1 MSIEE
6 FEGYLE
12 GLGETLQDSDAI
24 LLDIVSP
31 VLEMMKRR
39 APYAT
44 GKLQSSIAAFVNNG
58 TVKFNMLVYGAYQ
71 NYGVSG
77 TQDNLGTEVQF
88 GVDPR
93 PRSTAGVYQFQN
105 RRFGIPRT
113 QFFDVE
119 TITEYIASEY
129 ENRIANNG

>member
-1 MSIEE
+1 MTVEE
-6 FEGYLE
+6 FENELGR
-12 GLGETLQDSDAI
+12 LGEELQDSDAI
-24 LLDIVSP
+24 LLDIVGP
-31 VLEMMKRR
+31 LLENMKRR

-44 GKLQSSIAAFVNNG
+44 GKLQSSIGAIVNNG
-58 TVKFNMLVYGAYQ
+58 TIKFNMLYYGAYQ

-77 TQDNLGTEVQF
+77 TEDNLGTTVEY
-88 GVDPR
+88 GVDQR
-93 PRSTAGVYQFQN
+93 PSNGTNYEFQN

-119 TITEYIASEY
+119 SMTNYIVTEY